1 MRVKVFRMDPS
12 VDKEGYF
19 QEYDVPVNKEE
30 KWTVMD
36 VLHYIALNL
45 DSSLSYYR
53 HSICNQGICA
63 RCLIKVNGKVKLAC
77 VYKVVEDELI
87 LEPGSGKLVKD
98 LVTKVDVP
106 HA

>member
-63 RCLIKVNGKVKLAC
+63 RCLIKVNGKVELAC